1 MLNTF
6 IIAAIFCGICFL
18 VDYFSSRRWTFSDY
32 FLIFLLVVTGML
44 LEKMYGEKDIQDYT
58 PGANVVEDISDY

>member
-32 FLIFLLVVTGML
+32 FLIFFLVVTGML
-44 LEKMYGEKDIQDYT
+44 LERIYGEKEIRDGT
-58 PGANVVEDISDY
+58 PGANVVEEIFRY